1 VISYHQTQIWY
12 DSKVVLSCQYNRF
25 KHLNFNYIY
34 LISYKIAK
42 KGKPSKKDL
51 PLLENDITT
60 FELAL
65 KYGIHISSKHKF
77 QIDDFDP
84 KRNHFRVV

>member
-1 VISYHQTQIWY
+1 MATFLYHHFLKSADTLPKAQPGADSYWLHISYFLQN
-12 DSKVVLSCQYNRF
+12 C
-25 KHLNFNYIY
+25 
-34 LISYKIAK
+34 K

-65 KYGIHISSKHKF
+65 KYGIHSSKHKF

-84 KRNHFRVV
+84 KRNHFRVVW